1 MEWRNDDNM
10 SKALGRKLVKDRG
23 IKSADLMSPVYCKY
37 LKTSGLFKFKVPM
50 YGYGYDDGGKVV
62 YLPIYIS
69 ERVLRTLMNYEGV
82 NRLVDKEIGEEYA
95 FDKSVDEMMREEL
108 GLIESSGGLL
118 CMDELEVLSI
128 AMCCNRVNEVEML
141 RVKRAEHLKRLG
153 KLKSSVVELTPF
165 SSSDIFVL
173 CGEGK
178 SARGRRVGS
187 GNKVSEEDWEVM
199 VYNFTHYD
207 EIVENCLKH
216 DWFDEFYMLEKDCAK
231 VSGANGGKVDRK
243 KVVEKWRELR
253 GKTGVE

>member
-1 MEWRNDDNM
+1 M
-10 SKALGRKLVKDRG
+10 SKALGRKLVKERG

-50 YGYGYDDGGKVV
+50 YGEEEGKNESGVLP

-187 GNKVSEEDWEVM
+187 GNKISEEDWVVM
-199 VYNFTHYD
+199 VYNFSHYE

-231 VSGANGGKVDRK
+231 VSGANGGKMDRK
-243 KVVEKWRELR
+243 KVVEKWRELKKDR
-253 GKTGVE
+253 GKTGAK